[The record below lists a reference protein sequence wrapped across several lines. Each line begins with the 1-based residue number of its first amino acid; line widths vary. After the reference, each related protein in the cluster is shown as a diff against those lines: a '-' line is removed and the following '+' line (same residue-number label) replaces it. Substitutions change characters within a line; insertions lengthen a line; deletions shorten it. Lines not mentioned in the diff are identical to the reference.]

1 MSAAIRTHF
10 SRDNAIAALVDL
22 VTAMPREKVV
32 HVALLALQN
41 LATCTTNTSP
51 DPLGKRVIDG
61 SYFLTEMIGG
71 CGLNRSLDRMKER
84 KWTDP
89 DVTEGTNAVVNH
101 V

>member
-1 MSAAIRTHF
+1 MHF

-22 VTAMPREKVV
+22 VTAAPREKVV
-32 HVALLALQN
+32 RVALSALRN

-51 DPLGKRVIDG
+51 DPLGKRVING
-61 SYFLTEMIGG
+61 SYFLTEMIG